1 MNTPEAI
8 RGRGRTLVWSLVLS
22 AWGPPVTALAVV
34 LSHSTTQLADFV
46 RRTTELVAIA
56 VAYLAHR
63 RTAAADVPASARL
76 RWEARTRRATRAALT
91 VSGVAVATLAVARC
105 GTFRPGGPLWI
116 GLTVATLGLLVNAG
130 FWRRYVRLE
139 GIGPDPLVA
148 SQRILFRAKCLV
160 DAGVVASLA
169 TAMLASD
176 RPVARWADLAGSL
189 AVAGYLLW
197 SATRPAGAQPPP

>member
-1 MNTPEAI
+1 MKAAEAV
-8 RGRGRTLVWSLVLS
+8 RGRGRTLVWSLALS

-63 RTAAADVPASARL
+63 RTAATDVPASVRL
-76 RWEARTRRATRAALT
+76 RWEARALRATRATLT
-91 VSGVAVATLAVARC
+91 VSGVAIATLAVAR
-105 GTFRPGGPLWI
+105 GTTFRPGGPLWI
-116 GLTVATLGLLVNAG
+116 GLTVAALGLLVNAG

-139 GIGPDPLVA
+139 GLAPDPVVA

-160 DAGVVASLA
+160 DAAVVASLT
-169 TAMLASD
+169 TAMLASG
-176 RPVARWADLAGSL
+176 RPVARGADLAGSL
-189 AVAGYLLW
+189 AVAAYLLW